1 MSSTDSAEKASID
14 EAFLDLTLMVFDRLL
29 ARFPY
34 LAAVP
39 DGKTMDSPLP
49 PPPGIDWSKAGNVLP
64 IDGETDGIDE
74 PNMPSKDQVD
84 GVQAGSAGYQDTW
97 EDWALCLGAEIMAEL
112 RAAVFEELK
121 YTCSAGISHG
131 KAMAKV
137 CYSIAYR

>member
-1 MSSTDSAEKASID
+1 MSPTDSAEKASID

-64 IDGETDGIDE
+64 VDGETDDTDE
-74 PNMPSKDQVD
+74 PNMSSEDQVD
-84 GVQAGSAGYQDTW
+84 SVEADPAGYQDTW

-112 RAAVFEELK
+112 RAAVFKELK

-137 CYSIAYR
+137 CCNIAYH